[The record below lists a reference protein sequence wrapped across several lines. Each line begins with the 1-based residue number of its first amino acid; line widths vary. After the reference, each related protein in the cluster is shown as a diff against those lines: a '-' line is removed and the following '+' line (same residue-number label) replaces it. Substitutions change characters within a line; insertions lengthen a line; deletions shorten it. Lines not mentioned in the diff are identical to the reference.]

1 MMEAIRFEVGEKYE
15 NMKGVFEVIAMRR
28 DSMDIRWENGEEI
41 STPIELQQR
50 ILERM
55 QHEKEM
61 EVAKALQKAKKAKA
75 SSSKAGK
82 QFVGLAESDFSNT
95 VSKTS
100 WRGRGQ
106 LGGAVAQRFKTK
118 QFKFNSWAVLR
129 KPEVNWL
136 DVKRQK
142 QEDLP
147 LQAKFFARVEDGRLC
162 FGIYIP
168 TPDPT
173 YSENSDWLTLMGWVD
188 KPEND
193 SWLKKQFASH
203 GLIVR
208 DLSKQA
214 FGGTLNLQEEKWVHV
229 DSDNKVTPVDT
240 LGTFLSAAGK
250 TGTLDLRI
258 EKQVEKDA
266 AIEKKQSIAGD
277 MAVLFETLMPIYAAV
292 VAGNA

>member
-1 MMEAIRFEVGEKYE
+1 MDEIRFEVGGKYE
-15 NMKGVFEVIAMRR
+15 NMKGVFEVIAIRR
-28 DSMDIRWENGEEI
+28 DSMDIRWESGEEI

-50 ILERM
+50 IIERM

-61 EVAKALQKAKKAKA
+61 EAAKARQKAKKSK

-82 QFVGLAESDFSNT
+82 QFTGLEATDFSNT

-106 LGGAVAQRFKTK
+106 LGGAVAQLFKTK

-147 LQAKFFARVEDGRLC
+147 FQGKFFARVEDDHLFYGVTVPAATSTDT
-162 FGIYIP
+162 P
-168 TPDPT
+168 T
-173 YSENSDWLTLMGWVD
+173 SDWHRLMKWLT

-193 SWLKKQFASH
+193 AWLKKQCQSH
-203 GLIVR
+203 DLYLC
-208 DLSKQA
+208 DLSKQGFRGNIA
-214 FGGTLNLQEEKWVHV
+214 PKEEQWVNMQAETSETNLE
-229 DSDNKVTPVDT
+229 S
-240 LGTFLSAAGK
+240 LSAFLSASVK
-250 TGTLDLRI
+250 SDNMDLRI
-258 EKQVEKDA
+258 QKRIDKA
-266 AIEKKQSIAGD
+266 TAIEKKQGIAGD
-277 MAVLFETLMPIYAAV
+277 MATLFETLMPIYLAV
-292 VAGNA
+292 ADTSG

>member
-1 MMEAIRFEVGEKYE
+1 MDGIRFEVGGKYE
-15 NMKGVFEVIAMRR
+15 NMKGVFEVIAIRR
-28 DSMDIRWENGEEI
+28 DSMDIRWESGEEI

-50 ILERM
+50 IIERM

-61 EVAKALQKAKKAKA
+61 EEAKALQKAKKSKA
-75 SSSKAGK
+75 SSSRAGK
-82 QFVGLAESDFSNT
+82 QFSGLEAGDFSNT

-147 LQAKFFARVEDGRLC
+147 QQGKFFARVEDGHLY
-162 FGIYIP
+162 FGLTVP
-168 TPDPT
+168 APVSPETDA
-173 YSENSDWLTLMGWVD
+173 SDWHRLMDWLA

-193 SWLKKQFASH
+193 AWLKKQCLAHELYLCDLGKQGFSGKIEPKEDQWVNEQAEKSES
-203 GLIVR
+203 GLEP
-208 DLSKQA
+208 LSA
-214 FGGTLNLQEEKWVHV
+214 
-229 DSDNKVTPVDT
+229 
-240 LGTFLSAAGK
+240 FLSACVNSNGM
-250 TGTLDLRI
+250 DLRFQ
-258 EKQVEKDA
+258 KQIDKKT
-266 AIEKKQSIAGD
+266 AIDKKQGIAGD
-277 MAVLFETLMPIYAAV
+277 MATLFETLMPIYAAI
-292 VAGNA
+292 ADTSG